1 MQSQGAPESSRA
13 IDFRISGSPP
23 IIRTDRVPVDSVRL
37 AGRVVEEDS
46 QSMLT
51 RVAETEVR
59 VRFGELLERAQAGET
74 ILVERDGVVVC
85 RLGPP
90 GPACTLDDF
99 TRFLQ
104 RIHAQGGVREV
115 TESPQRLA

>member
-1 MQSQGAPESSRA
+1 
-13 IDFRISGSPP
+13 
-23 IIRTDRVPVDSVRL
+23 VPVDSVRL
-37 AGRVVEEDS
+37 AGRAAQEDS
-46 QSMLT
+46 QPMLT

-59 VRFGELLERAQAGET
+59 VRFAELLERAQG
-74 ILVERDGVVVC
+74 
-85 RLGPP
+85 

>member
-1 MQSQGAPESSRA
+1 MQSQGAPESPRA
-13 IDFRISGSPP
+13 LDFRISGSPP
-23 IIRTDRVPVDSVRL
+23 IIRSDRVPVDSVRL
-37 AGRVVEEDS
+37 AGRVAEEDS
-46 QSMLT
+46 QPMLT

-59 VRFGELLERAQAGET
+59 VRFAELLERAEAGET

-99 TRFLQ
+99 TRFLE

>member
-1 MQSQGAPESSRA
+1 
-13 IDFRISGSPP
+13 
-23 IIRTDRVPVDSVRL
+23 
-37 AGRVVEEDS
+37 
-46 QSMLT
+46 MLT

-59 VRFGELLERAQAGET
+59 VRFAELLERAEAGET

>member
-1 MQSQGAPESSRA
+1 
-13 IDFRISGSPP
+13 
-23 IIRTDRVPVDSVRL
+23 
-37 AGRVVEEDS
+37 
-46 QSMLT
+46 MLT

-59 VRFGELLERAQAGET
+59 VRFAELLERAKAGET